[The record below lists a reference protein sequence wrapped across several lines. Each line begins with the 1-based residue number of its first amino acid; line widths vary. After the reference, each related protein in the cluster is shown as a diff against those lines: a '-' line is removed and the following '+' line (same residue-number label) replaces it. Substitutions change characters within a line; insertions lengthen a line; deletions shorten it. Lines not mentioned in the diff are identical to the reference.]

1 MLTNTQIYS
10 LYLDKIRSIDQIGI
24 HNPDKYVGIR
34 LAVPELNANDNFEN
48 NLERLRKHFHLKDLK
63 EVQEFFESKEGEY
76 QIDLNELFYSNK
88 KAAKNLSDVLVDA
101 LEQFWLL
108 HYLPSQKPFL
118 SKHIPA
124 LYVDEIYSMFQLL
137 FDKLNMNKI
146 IADKIGPHIDGNQN
160 GDSVYEM
167 IADIS
172 AEILNKFI
180 NTVGMEYLS
189 PGEMNTL
196 QESNIKN
203 DLGLRLNHH
212 ELDYSEANREGAAN
226 LISIMGD
233 LPRLLNESVLPP
245 IDVQRL
251 PNYKNYI
258 VWNDLLKFGF
268 LTVCDIPTYDVSANH
283 NLKILIDLN
292 ENIKNS

>member
-1 MLTNTQIYS
+1 
-10 LYLDKIRSIDQIGI
+10 
-24 HNPDKYVGIR
+24 
-34 LAVPELNANDNFEN
+34 
-48 NLERLRKHFHLKDLK
+48 
-63 EVQEFFESKEGEY
+63 
-76 QIDLNELFYSNK
+76 
-88 KAAKNLSDVLVDA
+88 
-101 LEQFWLL
+101 
-108 HYLPSQKPFL
+108 
-118 SKHIPA
+118 
-124 LYVDEIYSMFQLL
+124 
-137 FDKLNMNKI
+137 
-146 IADKIGPHIDGNQN
+146 
-160 GDSVYEM
+160 M

-189 PGEMNTL
+189 PDEMNTL
-196 QESNIKN
+196 QKSNIKN
-203 DLGLRLNHH
+203 DLGLTLNHH

-233 LPRLLNESVLPP
+233 LPRLLNQSVLLP

-258 VWNDLLKFGF
+258 VWNDLLKSGF